1 MPQEEKENIAAVT
14 CSIMS
19 ETRNMDAA
27 IRVEKMND
35 ARDKIDGE
43 PFLRGDAAIKE
54 AFDWGLCQKLV
65 LNETY
70 DERLKSL
77 KDAER
82 ERKEAIQERERLAWE
97 AGAEDRK
104 ITAEKKRLEEDKR
117 RAEIIEEI
125 DFDLYVYKV
134 GAFGSPETVTK
145 VIQSFGDNGF
155 PAFAKPNESNKT
167 LTTVLVGPFV
177 SKDDIRTNQTVLN
190 KIAGITTGEIIT
202 WNP

>member
-1 MPQEEKENIAAVT
+1 MEPSQIEDSNFTVDIQDNIASA
-14 CSIMS
+14 
-19 ETRNMDAA
+19 
-27 IRVEKMND
+27 
-35 ARDKIDGE
+35 
-43 PFLRGDAAIKE
+43 
-54 AFDWGLCQKLV
+54 
-65 LNETY
+65 
-70 DERLKSL
+70 KS
-77 KDAER
+77 
-82 ERKEAIQERERLAWE
+82 
-97 AGAEDRK
+97 
-104 ITAEKKRLEEDKR
+104 
-117 RAEIIEEI
+117 IIEEI

-177 SKDDIRTNQTVLN
+177 SKDDIRTNQVVLN